1 MLKKGKKVLLL
12 VLALALSL
20 ALLAGCSGGWT
31 GAQVEYDAS
40 THSGD
45 AVSNGGFV
53 VQKGDWIYFINGVQT
68 SSADNTYGEVVK
80 GSLMRITSTA
90 LDEGN
95 YDSAEIVV
103 PELFVASDYTAGVYI
118 YGDYVYYATPNTT
131 RNLDGEVESG
141 YLNFRRARLDGSA
154 MTDYY
159 VRVSSSSTEY
169 RFVEE
174 NGVVYLLYLDST
186 NSEIHSYNTQ
196 SGVNTVLAKGYSAAE
211 FDDSDPE
218 NPVVYYTM
226 PVTRPD
232 TYSASSG
239 SGTTETSYNQLFR
252 VTASATTGPFA
263 DIEET
268 EEYIEAYTDE
278 DADANDEDRTME
290 YINLGTLVLDGIG
303 KSRGVQPAFVTPFNK
318 DFTSVD
324 ALKSMNGFTYS
335 ILRYANG
342 QVILSIAD
350 GDETHAYALEDS
362 GDIAADNWD
371 SIAANPVFDGQ
382 DSGELSPIA
391 RSTTNIA
398 ASTFF
403 YKDAAGNQYYIYVDS
418 NGNIWRVQVGD
429 SASAGYVADE
439 TILAYAQSGA
449 TIVSADPVDGDAP
462 AFLYYSMTGTNGNS
476 LYRIQYNGT
485 KDSYNPASDEYN
497 DNANFRPTQ
506 YLAIDYNNS
515 WYSPEVLGGHLF
527 FASAEDY
534 SENYVYV
541 MDNPATNDALEMLNE
556 QYQAVNDMFTE
567 MDTDFGDAANLAR
580 YYYYGGDVS
589 DESVIMD
596 ENGEHFS
603 QYQAED
609 IEVLKAFINCA
620 DTASTEYN
628 SHGFDFSDLKGED
641 GKALTRDDFYKR
653 LGQVSEDDAE
663 TIQDNLISNLVL
675 SEAEE
680 ETGDAWTWQW
690 AAIFVPVGVIVIA
703 GAVVAV
709 IFLRR
714 KKK

>member
-1 MLKKGKKVLLL
+1 
-12 VLALALSL
+12 
-20 ALLAGCSGGWT
+20 
-31 GAQVEYDAS
+31 
-40 THSGD
+40 
-45 AVSNGGFV
+45 
-53 VQKGDWIYFINGVQT
+53 
-68 SSADNTYGEVVK
+68 
-80 GSLMRITSTA
+80 
-90 LDEGN
+90 
-95 YDSAEIVV
+95 
-103 PELFVASDYTAGVYI
+103 
-118 YGDYVYYATPNTT
+118 
-131 RNLDGEVESG
+131 
-141 YLNFRRARLDGSA
+141 
-154 MTDYY
+154 
-159 VRVSSSSTEY
+159 
-169 RFVEE
+169 
-174 NGVVYLLYLDST
+174 
-186 NSEIHSYNTQ
+186 
-196 SGVNTVLAKGYSAAE
+196 
-211 FDDSDPE
+211 
-218 NPVVYYTM
+218 
-226 PVTRPD
+226 
-232 TYSASSG
+232 
-239 SGTTETSYNQLFR
+239 
-252 VTASATTGPFA
+252 
-263 DIEET
+263 
-268 EEYIEAYTDE
+268 
-278 DADANDEDRTME
+278 ME

-350 GDETHAYALEDS
+350 GDETHAYALEDT

-541 MDNPATNDALEMLNE
+541 MDNPATNDALETLNE